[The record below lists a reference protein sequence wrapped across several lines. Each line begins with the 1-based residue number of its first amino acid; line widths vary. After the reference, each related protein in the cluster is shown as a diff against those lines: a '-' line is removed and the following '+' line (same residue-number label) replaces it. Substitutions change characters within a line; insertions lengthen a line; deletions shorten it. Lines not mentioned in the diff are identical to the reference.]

1 MSARRVRACSLRV
14 TSGQM
19 SSSEAGEVTPIVQ
32 SVVVAKQETPKSFV
46 SGGREA
52 NHSEGE
58 LMEF

>member
-1 MSARRVRACSLRV
+1 
-14 TSGQM
+14 M